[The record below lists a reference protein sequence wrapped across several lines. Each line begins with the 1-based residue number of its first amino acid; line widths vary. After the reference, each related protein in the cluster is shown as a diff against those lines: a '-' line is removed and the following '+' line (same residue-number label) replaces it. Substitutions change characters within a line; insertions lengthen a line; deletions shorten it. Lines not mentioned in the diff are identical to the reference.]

1 MTGFTLAI
9 ALLFFAGV
17 NATRYLIT
25 RLTAPPPKPI
35 FPNDTPTPV
44 ANSPTPGLSPR
55 SANSSATTQAGT
67 SASTTSASPSPS
79 PSVSPSPS
87 PSDQEGYEAR
97 VTEPIGLVIRSDP
110 SQDAD
115 RVGGVEYEQEL
126 TVLETSSDGEWLRV
140 RLSGSDTEGW
150 VKAGNVEKVN

>member
-1 MTGFTLAI
+1 
-9 ALLFFAGV
+9 
-17 NATRYLIT
+17 
-25 RLTAPPPKPI
+25 
-35 FPNDTPTPV
+35 
-44 ANSPTPGLSPR
+44 
-55 SANSSATTQAGT
+55 
-67 SASTTSASPSPS
+67 
-79 PSVSPSPS
+79 
-87 PSDQEGYEAR
+87 